1 MELQLRHV
9 LGQLY
14 VELEINILVATHR
27 KERESG
33 GFAIA
38 CNCVDIGFRR
48 QIIIITIDTALIIQI

>member
-14 VELEINILVATHR
+14 VELEINFLVATHR

-38 CNCVDIGFRR
+38 CSCVDIGFRR
-48 QIIIITIDTALIIQI
+48 QIIMYHEN